1 MLTILPYFMQ
11 FKLINQFGNSPTELI
26 DFRKIINEDRRLT
39 LREGIIYHY
48 WQEDSMKYDW
58 VSVLIVSIGDFLT
71 ALSSP
76 FLLITVPFQYVI

>member
-48 WQEDSMKYDW
+48 WQEDSIKYDW

-76 FLLITVPFQYVI
+76 FLLITVPF